1 MKGIQG
7 VEAMLQDTGAE
18 GKDNTFGYFVTNKL
32 ADFLYF
38 QVKIFDQVNHLLSI
52 AGHCYFD

>member
-18 GKDNTFGYFVTNKL
+18 GKDNTF
-32 ADFLYF
+32 A
-38 QVKIFDQVNHLLSI
+38 ILLRI
-52 AGHCYFD
+52 N